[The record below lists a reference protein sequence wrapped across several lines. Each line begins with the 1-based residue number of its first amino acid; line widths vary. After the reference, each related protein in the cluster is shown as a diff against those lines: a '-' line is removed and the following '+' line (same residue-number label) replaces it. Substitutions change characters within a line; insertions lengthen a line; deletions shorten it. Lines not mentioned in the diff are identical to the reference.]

1 MIQKK
6 KFSDAI
12 AANISVVGGLIGV
25 ATTEKDGLM
34 SKKSYQRFYIENYDF
49 DLNNSKVTGY
59 AFINT
64 WQDIKNAP
72 DEKGIGVIEV
82 WHDGSNYIIQ
92 KITFYT
98 PACIYVRAFNDST
111 YNQWTKIS

>member
-12 AANISVVGGLIGV
+12 AANISVVGGLLPV
-25 ATTEKDGLM
+25 ATTKRDGLM
-34 SKKSYQRFYIENYDF
+34 SKVSYQRLYIEEYDN
-49 DLNNSKVTGY
+49 DLNNLKHTGY

-64 WQDIKNAP
+64 WQNIKNAP
-72 DEKGIGVIEV
+72 DEKGMGAIEV

-98 PACIYVRAFNDST
+98 PACIYVRAFNDSA